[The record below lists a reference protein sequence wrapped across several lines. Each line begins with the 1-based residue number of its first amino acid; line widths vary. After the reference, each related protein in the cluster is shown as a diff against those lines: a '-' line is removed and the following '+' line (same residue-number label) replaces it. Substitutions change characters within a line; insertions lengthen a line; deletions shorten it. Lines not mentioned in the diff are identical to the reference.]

1 MSGRLLLLAWLV
13 AARSAQATLTVYTT
27 DAGLGPLLLFS
38 GNAVVP
44 PAHLDAGAGSVF
56 EFSAGELR
64 DQVVDGPGG
73 ETIFTFDQPVAS
85 FGGFFDLSLSSAG
98 GFALGNSEGLT
109 LTALDTA
116 GAIAGSGCL
125 YGFYPVGVGCTDLG
139 GTEERGVF
147 GFASTV
153 PLSAVVISYLGT
165 SSTESFA
172 LSTPSV
178 SLWASNVDAGTDAG
192 ATDAGASDADAGPPD
207 AGTEVTARD
216 AGEAD
221 RVPPRSLAV
230 GCGCGQEDS
239 LWPWLILALW
249 GVTRPRVNQR
259 TSRTAAQR
267 RGNQR

>member
-27 DAGLGPLLLFS
+27 DAGLGPVLLFS

-56 EFSAGELR
+56 EFSTDELR

-73 ETIFTFDQPVAS
+73 ETIFTFDQPIAS

-98 GFALGNSEGLT
+98 GFAPGNSEGLT
-109 LTALDTA
+109 LTALDAA
-116 GAIAGSGCL
+116 GAVAGSACL

-139 GTEERGVF
+139 GIEERGVF
-147 GFASTV
+147 GFSSTV
-153 PLSAVVISYLGT
+153 PFSAVVISYLGT

-178 SLWASNVDAGTDAG
+178 SLWASTV
-192 ATDAGASDADAGPPD
+192 DAGPPD
-207 AGTEVTARD
+207 AGAPDAGAPDVDAGTPDAGVEVARD
-216 AGEAD
+216 AGDAD
-221 RVPPRSLAV
+221 GVPPRSLVVA
-230 GCGCGQEDS
+230 CGCAQADS
-239 LWPWLILALW
+239 LWPWLVLPLW
-249 GVTRPRVNQR
+249 GVTRRPNQR
-259 TSRTAAQR
+259 TSRAAAQS